1 MHYSINHFHLFQDT
15 EDYCGNPFLAQRV
28 STYFQNNEGDFTAEP
43 SAKRKKD
50 EKSMFCY
57 IKMRKSGS
65 KMIRVE
71 VYDVKNENIP
81 SDLVCKC
88 NADICMQHVVESDN
102 IAFDEIYNTTKNL
115 ITKIQKQIEKCNK

>member
-1 MHYSINHFHLFQDT
+1 M
-15 EDYCGNPFLAQRV
+15 NPFMAQRV
-28 STYFQNNEGDFTAEP
+28 STYFQNNEHDITAEP
-43 SAKRKKD
+43 SAKKKKKD
-50 EKSMFCY
+50 EKTMYCS
-57 IKMRKSGS
+57 IRMRKCGS

-88 NADICMQHVVESDN
+88 NADICMQHVVDSEN

-115 ITKIQKQIEKCNK
+115 ITKIQKQLEKCNK